1 MREPVRCLPL
11 TSVTFTS
18 LFQLNPCASEI
29 FAVNMGRTIPSYR
42 MAIDIEIAK
51 WKTFRDALRKPEK
64 DMFENMLLRSK
75 LYASAGGMAVRP
87 VVLEAMFMSI
97 LLDHHVRLLELV
109 AEIEK
114 LKSPHSPKE
123 PKGIE
128 KFLQPPPAMDTS
140 VCQTAIGTTSPQ
152 ENG

>member
-1 MREPVRCLPL
+1 MLSRVLA
-11 TSVTFTS
+11 VTK
-18 LFQLNPCASEI
+18 
-29 FAVNMGRTIPSYR
+29 MGRTIPSYR

-51 WKTFRDALRKPEK
+51 WKPFRDALRKPEK
-64 DMFENMLLRSK
+64 DIFENMLLRSK

-97 LLDHHVRLLELV
+97 FLDHHIRLLELA

-114 LKSPHSPKE
+114 LKAPNSQKE

-128 KFLQPPPAMDTS
+128 KFLQPLPIMDIST
-140 VCQTAIGTTSPQ
+140 CQTTIETTPPQ
-152 ENG
+152 ENS